1 MSQSIGMLLLVLAGT
16 LAYPKAVEFREWV
29 QRRYRIM
36 KRCQYRRDAAKTNRM
51 LYKCT
56 KNDYYK
62 ERMEALGRRKEKC
75 R

>member
-36 KRCQYRRDAAKTNRM
+36 KRCQYRREAVRTNLS
-51 LYKCT
+51 LYKRT
-56 KNDYYK
+56 GENYYIERVK
-62 ERMEALGRRKEKC
+62 ELGK
-75 R
+75 